1 MSQRRAR
8 TFWLI
13 LFLLGIS
20 LSLWGCASSLP
31 TPNATAP
38 VESNN
43 QDSSP
48 PDQPDQPDQ
57 PAAIEA
63 ATETAKADVLSVQVT
78 GSRGAYQFSVEIASP
93 DTGCEQ
99 YADWWEVLTE
109 QGELIYRRI
118 LTHSH
123 VNEQPFT
130 RAGGPV
136 AIEADRVV
144 IVRAHLHPAG
154 YGGKSW
160 QGTVQSGFVAN
171 ELTPDFADGVE
182 AEPPQPAGC
191 DF

>member
-1 MSQRRAR
+1 MKLSQRRTR
-8 TFWLI
+8 RFWLI

-43 QDSSP
+43 QASSP
-48 PDQPDQPDQ
+48 PDQPATT
-57 PAAIEA
+57 AAATEA
-63 ATETAKADVLSVQVT
+63 ATADVLSVQVT
-78 GSRGAYQFSVEIASP
+78 GSPGAYQFSVEVASP

-154 YGGKSW
+154 YGGQSW
-160 QGTVQSGFVAN
+160 MGTVQSGFVAN